1 MSSQQ
6 LVEIA
11 APSWGPSRSAKNA
24 ARATAVREARRA
36 RPDIVLPP
44 PRLDLRVRAPRLA
57 GAGLALAVGFA
68 LLWAFLLLGVAAPA
82 GTLG

>member
-11 APSWGPSRSAKNA
+11 APSWGPSRSANA

-36 RPDIVLPP
+36 RSDIVLPP